1 MTVITNL
8 LSLFPGLTMDQ
19 VNGLIALSAVALA
32 GFTVYVVFAMARG
45 QRS

>member
-1 MTVITNL
+1 MTIITHT
-8 LSLFPGLTMDQ
+8 LSLFPSLTMDQ

>member
-1 MTVITNL
+1 MTIISNL
-8 LSLFPGLTMDQ
+8 ISLFPNLSMDQ

-32 GFTVYVVFAMARG
+32 GFTVFVVFAMARG